1 MEWSMEIGHEQPAV
15 PTCLIEE
22 ILLVEDMWMW
32 SKLCCLYI
40 DPPGFQF
47 GERFHLFSGQGAL
60 QETRSSQKQL
70 YWWGPRGKQGLP
82 ESSTKLEGSDCGQ
95 VKGTWQERP
104 RGMWQVGVQGPL
116 RRVHLP
122 PGVSA
127 LCWAAQARP
136 PLANKGHRSGA
147 LVHVRRC

>member
-1 MEWSMEIGHEQPAV
+1 MGMSH
-15 PTCLIEE
+15 
-22 ILLVEDMWMW
+22 ILSAGTGDTVLGIWECGSSSAGQLQWDG
-32 SKLCCLYI
+32 KLRWDWETEAQLNA
-40 DPPGFQF
+40 QT
-47 GERFHLFSGQGAL
+47 L
-60 QETRSSQKQL
+60 QETRSGQNQL
-70 YWWGPRGKQGLP
+70 YWWGLRGKHGLP

-127 LCWAAQARP
+127 LCWAAQAWP